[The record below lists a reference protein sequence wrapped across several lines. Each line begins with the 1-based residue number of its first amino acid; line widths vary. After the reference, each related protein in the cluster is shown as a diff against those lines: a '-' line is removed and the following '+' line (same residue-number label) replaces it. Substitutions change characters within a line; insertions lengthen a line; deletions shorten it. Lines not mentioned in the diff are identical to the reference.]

1 MDVQLYGLPK
11 SKTTR
16 KAQRFFSE
24 RRVAV
29 GFHDLRKRGPTP
41 GELRKWVQ
49 RFGVEAVLDPQS
61 KTYQEQGLQFVGAG
75 EDIWLER
82 MARDPGIIA
91 LRWCARAGSWPS
103 VTIPERGSGSS
114 MQAGAAR
121 DGGGGADG
129 AGELRRRA
137 APAGPGS

>member
-61 KTYQEQGLQFVGAG
+61 KTYQEQGLQFVSAG
-75 EDIWLER
+75 EDSWLER
-82 MARDPGIIA
+82 MARDPSIIA
-91 LRWCARAGSWPS
+91 LPLVRAGGELAVGDDPGAWQRI
-103 VTIPERGSGSS
+103 VD
-114 MQAGAAR
+114 AGR
-121 DGGGGADG
+121 GGA
-129 AGELRRRA
+129 
-137 APAGPGS
+137 